1 MNNICYTEEKNMTRA
16 DRIRSM
22 KIEDLAWLLMQFRF
36 DAFGKATGNESALPD
51 THKAICAWLDQKVE
65 QMDRLAV
72 DVEKALAFIADY
84 AFKDDKEV
92 YTNGTVL
99 VPLFRVK
106 QALVDKAY
114 NGFREGC

>member
-1 MNNICYTEEKNMTRA
+1 MNNTCITETKNMTRA

-22 KIEDLAWLLMQFRF
+22 KTEELAWLLMEFRF
-36 DAFGKATGNESALPD
+36 DAFGKATGNEGALPD
-51 THKAICAWLDQKVE
+51 THKAICAWLGQKVE
-65 QMDRLAV
+65 QMDRLTV
-72 DVEKALAFIADY
+72 DVEKALEFVEDY
-84 AFKDDKEV
+84 AFTDDKKV

-106 QALVDKAY
+106 QAFVDKAY